1 MSWSASA
8 GPAAVVLY
16 LAAAALLLRRLRR
29 CAEGAAAPKA
39 GPLAVGLVALALHAV
54 NLSARLVSPEGLNM
68 GFFNALSVVSWTAA
82 LIVLAAAWREP
93 VENLGIAVLPFAA
106 LSLALEIAF
115 QSEHLILA
123 GAPWT
128 LEAHVLIS
136 IVAYSLL
143 SIAAVHALVLAWED
157 HALHA
162 HHAGGLVRAL
172 PPLATMERLLFR
184 LIGAGFVLLTLAL
197 ATGFLFVEDLFAQHL
212 VHKTVLSIAA
222 WALFGLL
229 LFGRWR
235 FGWRGRVAIRWTL
248 GGFVCLALA
257 YFGSKLVLELILAR

>member
-1 MSWSASA
+1 MSWTLSA
-8 GPAAVVLY
+8 GPAAIVLY
-16 LAAAALLLRRLRR
+16 LASAGLLYRRLRR
-29 CAEGAAAPKA
+29 QAAGERAPKT
-39 GPLAVGLVALALHAV
+39 GPMVVGVLALALHAV
-54 NLSARLVSPEGLNM
+54 NLSTRLLTPEGLNM
-68 GFFNALSVVSWTAA
+68 GFYNALSVVSWMAA
-82 LIVLAAAWREP
+82 LIVLAAAWRQP
-93 VENLGIAVLPFAA
+93 VENLGLGVFPFAA
-106 LSLALEIAF
+106 LALGLELAL
-115 QSEHLILA
+115 QSRHVILA
-123 GAPWT
+123 GAPWP
-128 LEAHVLIS
+128 LEAHVIIS

-143 SIAAVHALVLAWED
+143 TIAAVHALVLAWED

-162 HHAGGLVRAL
+162 HHAGGLVRGL
-172 PPLATMERLLFR
+172 PPLATMERLLFQ

-229 LFGRWR
+229 LLGRWR

-257 YFGSKLVLELILAR
+257 YFGTKLVLEILLV

>member
-1 MSWSASA
+1 MSWTASA
-8 GPAAVVLY
+8 GPAAMALY
-16 LAAAALLLRRLRR
+16 LVGTGLLFQRLRR
-29 CAEGAAAPKA
+29 QAAGVHASKTAPLVV
-39 GPLAVGLVALALHAV
+39 GLLAVALHAV
-54 NLSARLVSPEGLNM
+54 NLSARVLTPEGLNL
-68 GFFNALSVVSWTAA
+68 GFFNALSVVSWLAA

-93 VENLGIAVLPFAA
+93 VENLGLGVLPFAA
-106 LSLALEIAF
+106 LALGLELAF
-115 QSEHLILA
+115 NSRHLILA
-123 GAPWT
+123 GAPWP
-128 LEAHVLIS
+128 LEAHVAIS

-162 HHAGGLVRAL
+162 HHAGGLVRGL
-172 PPLATMERLLFR
+172 PPLATMERLLFQ

-229 LFGRWR
+229 LAGRWR

-257 YFGSKLVLELILAR
+257 YFGTKLVLELILA